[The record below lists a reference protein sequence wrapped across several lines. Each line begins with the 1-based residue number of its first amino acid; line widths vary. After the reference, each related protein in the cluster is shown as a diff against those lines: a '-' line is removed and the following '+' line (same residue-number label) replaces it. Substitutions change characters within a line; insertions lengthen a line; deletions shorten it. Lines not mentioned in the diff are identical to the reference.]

1 MTTAVCSCK
10 HESATM
16 LNSYLDFWQEL
27 LGWPY
32 PKSWIQ
38 SNPVLSA
45 SSWYRVSSQWKR
57 HGVWAGI
64 LLFGQI
70 FGLFSKFSAS
80 ALQTYCNL
88 SKCAQ
93 TRGCPYCQS
102 VGSSNNSRST
112 GCATYFILIPSTS
125 SYHSCVTCG
134 TAPSLAAFLAERGY
148 ATPAFWVELE
158 DGGISFGGFRWGMVS
173 SFQMW
178 VAANSCHGWIGPV
191 FFRLKPGM
199 SRQVGTCCT
208 MLNLALADLSNPTL

>member
-1 MTTAVCSCK
+1 
-10 HESATM
+10 M

-27 LGWPY
+27 LGSPY

-38 SNPVLSA
+38 TNAVLSA
-45 SSWYRVSSQWKR
+45 SSWHRVSSEQSMKKTCCMGGHVVLWP
-57 HGVWAGI
+57 
-64 LLFGQI
+64 FC
-70 FGLFSKFSAS
+70 GLFSKFSTS
-80 ALQTYCNL
+80 AIQTYCILLQPEQVRANTRISIL
-88 SKCAQ
+88 PVGRLIKEQLFNGLCHLLHPNSIHIITSFLPAMRDAPSPE
-93 TRGCPYCQS
+93 RGC
-102 VGSSNNSRST
+102 
-112 GCATYFILIPSTS
+112 
-125 SYHSCVTCG
+125 
-134 TAPSLAAFLAERGY
+134 